1 MTNREKMIQTNE
13 YDFLI
18 RIQNNLENTVP
29 ILRDYCILDLIT
41 GRNIKC
47 ELPCKKCIQKWLN
60 ERENWEA

>member
-18 RIQNNLENTVP
+18 RIQNNLKDTVP
-29 ILRDYCILDLIT
+29 TLRDYCILDLIT

-47 ELPCKKCIQKWLN
+47 ELPCEKCIQKWLN
-60 ERENWEA
+60 KRENWEA